1 MAESI
6 AESDIEEAG
15 VWIWVFEKEVFQPPY
30 LKFDWNH
37 GPLRCIMLN
46 YTAPYTTRTLPLPIP
61 CLKKVRL
68 LTRQSSL
75 ASISTQVQDFW
86 QRAFVCLCVCAFVR
100 LPPRN
105 AKFFQ
110 TLANFRSSCLFLPRL
125 SFKHRGEIGVRI
137 AFLKTCLNACAW
149 EGACVWEGACAC
161 VCVRV
166 RVCAK
171 VEMGKKS

>member
-1 MAESI
+1 ML
-6 AESDIEEAG
+6 G
-15 VWIWVFEKEVFQPPY
+15 PVFWFLSRAPGAPKRSTIQP
-30 LKFDWNH
+30 LDKFS
-37 GPLRCIMLN
+37 L
-46 YTAPYTTRTLPLPIP
+46 LPISDEP
-61 CLKKVRL
+61 YSTRLIKVRL

-86 QRAFVCLCVCAFVR
+86 QRAFVCLRVCAFVRLCVCAFVR

-137 AFLKTCLNACAW
+137 AFLKTCLNACA
-149 EGACVWEGACAC
+149 CV
-161 VCVRV
+161 
-166 RVCAK
+166 
-171 VEMGKKS
+171 